1 MDTAFR
7 FSRDRPQGDD
17 RSGLRRDGAASPGDL
32 LGGKAR
38 YFRRYDGFGLDTLSD
53 KALFIGPTAYF
64 QLSDRSRLTASWSTH
79 AWGRASGMPAGLD
92 LRAFERHHARL
103 VFGVNF

>member
-1 MDTAFR
+1 
-7 FSRDRPQGDD
+7 
-17 RSGLRRDGAASPGDL
+17 L

-79 AWGRASGMPAGLD
+79 AWGRASGMPADSTSGSSSVI
-92 LRAFERHHARL
+92 RPGWFSASISSEA
-103 VFGVNF
+103 G

>member
-17 RSGLRRDGAASPGDL
+17 RSGLRRDGAASRGDL

-38 YFRRYDGFGLDTLSD
+38 DFRRYDGFGLDTLSD
-53 KALFIGPTAYF
+53 QALFIGPTAYF

-92 LRAFERHHARL
+92 FREFERHQARL